1 MREIEHVWRSYN
13 ITQNLTQEC
22 FGIAL
27 QCCSK
32 LHITLKSVFID
43 ILLDIYV
50 LNHKILGV
58 LCLYS
63 CPIIFLY
70 SDEIPVAIVDSIV
83 DEPLVQSAQ
92 EGPDLVIPP
101 PEEIARGR
109 SRPRGRLRE
118 QEVRRKAK
126 VQLLQGSQQL
136 LTLHTRA
143 MMTQILEINCRHLC
157 LVLVHLVCISMCL
170 S

>member
-63 CPIIFLY
+63 CPSIIFLY

-83 DEPLVQSAQ
+83 DEPLVQSAK
-92 EGPDLVIPP
+92 EGPDLIIPP

-109 SRPRGRLRE
+109 NRPR
-118 QEVRRKAK
+118 
-126 VQLLQGSQQL
+126 
-136 LTLHTRA
+136 
-143 MMTQILEINCRHLC
+143 
-157 LVLVHLVCISMCL
+157 
-170 S
+170 